1 MTLQVRLCCS
11 SEHENGVKN
20 LNFSSSVACLDAVGV
35 SLSDFAN
42 LIYLGETTT
51 TTTDTH
57 A

>member
-1 MTLQVRLCCS
+1 MTSQVRLCCS

-51 TTTDTH
+51 TTIDTH